1 MEPRQLAAFKASLV
15 RLREEL
21 IAGGPA
27 KIEPNRKD
35 PSTVGIADEDEQ
47 ALSEMLQTLASQ
59 RNKQQG
65 ELLSQIDRAL
75 GKIEREPDLVGLC
88 EECEECEEEIDA
100 RRLKLMPYVT
110 LCAECQQAR
119 DKKRGG
125 ARRSTTD
132 FL

>member
-1 MEPRQLAAFKASLV
+1 MEPRQLAAFKAGLV

-65 ELLSQIDRAL
+65 ELLAQIDRAL
-75 GKIEREPDLVGLC
+75 GKLEREPDLVGLC
-88 EECEECEEEIDA
+88 EECEEEIDE

-132 FL
+132 FV

>member
-1 MEPRQLAAFKASLV
+1 MTPAELLAFKSTLQK
-15 RLREEL
+15 LRSQLLQE
-21 IAGGPA
+21 GPA

-35 PSTVGIADEDEQ
+35 PSTVGVADEDEQ
-47 ALSEMLQTLASQ
+47 ALSEMLQALASQ

-75 GKIEREPDLVGLC
+75 GKIERDPDLVGLC
-88 EECEECEEEIDA
+88 EECEEEIDE
-100 RRLKLMPYVT
+100 RRIQLMPYVT

-125 ARRSTTD
+125 TRRSTTE
-132 FL
+132 FI

>member
-1 MEPRQLAAFKASLV
+1 MQPAQLVAFKATLQ
-15 RLREEL
+15 RLREQL
-21 IAGGPA
+21 VADGPA

-35 PSTVGIADEDEQ
+35 PSTVGVADEDEQ

-65 ELLSQIDRAL
+65 ELLSQIDHAL

-88 EECEECEEEIDA
+88 EECEEEIDD

-119 DKKRGG
+119 DKKRG
-125 ARRSTTD
+125 ASRRSLTD
-132 FL
+132 YIK